1 MHMSD
6 TLEFGG
12 SGKVESVFVVFCTHS
27 GLLLAKAVCAPQHAG
42 HDIGALL
49 GKKRREHG
57 RNCDFC
63 VCGVPCLMLY
73 VVHQTVFRI

>member
-1 MHMSD
+1 MSD

-12 SGKVESVFVVFCTHS
+12 SGMVKSVFEVFCTHS
-27 GLLLAKAVCAPQHAG
+27 NVLVVKPVYALQHAG
-42 HDIGALL
+42 HEKGALL

-63 VCGVPCLMLY
+63 VRGVLRLMLY